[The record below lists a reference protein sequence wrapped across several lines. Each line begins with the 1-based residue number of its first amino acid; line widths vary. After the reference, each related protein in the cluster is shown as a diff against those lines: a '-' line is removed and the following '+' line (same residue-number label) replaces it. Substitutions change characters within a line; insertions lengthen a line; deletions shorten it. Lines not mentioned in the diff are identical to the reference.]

1 MKETTEVEIKPTE
14 SKDSKDEIGTSSI
27 TTSIN
32 LTERP
37 LAPQPQSE
45 LLEIKPKVQQSKF
58 EVLLINAFKKL
69 VGFNEQKQ
77 EKKKAPKAEEEIHKV
92 NSCEE
97 ELRNAL
103 EELKQVQN
111 VFVNKNIIDK
121 ISRINKKN
129 RINLS
134 LLIGQIYIE
143 LMNKKN
149 IFDKINQKNSI
160 DKNIIISFI
169 NEAINMNN
177 LLKKTYLGNR
187 YENTLFNFLE
197 NIIKEIAF
205 DSEQL
210 NEINVVLQEHKSRKN
225 ENKLKTA
232 NIRDFLASLNI
243 VFNKQNSLYGQYKVI
258 LDNKEEIFNLIEKAN
273 INDSNELHDF
283 YELGILLIK
292 LFFGKNCILLNDKNN
307 KDENNEDNK
316 NVVKKLFD
324 GFEDNSHGNVN
335 LILGEKF
342 YVDYDSD
349 VEKMREQLCE
359 IIIKFVDK
367 FKGVTNY
374 LEFQYIHFVLL
385 KRIYFYFY
393 EKCEKELNPL
403 FVEVLI
409 NLCSSK
415 EAEKITQVVQFIN
428 ELVNSKCEKDNNIKE
443 LLTKKIEELKNN
455 SDFNFQPKNKI
466 RGNLEKIKNEIVYV
480 EETNLNLGFFTDVE
494 IESGDIFDLYV
505 EVSKPFGFLD
515 FAVILR
521 GYDINFSVTNLTE
534 GKIIYKEKKLKAE
547 NTPLKLNLFFTKPGI
562 FKFELDNSYSWVRN
576 KNISYKVNTF
586 YPQCPFVFENKVAIS
601 KYQELMNNTK
611 NLGGKNKIREVENK
625 LEVVQDQL
633 VYYYDIDDIKEN
645 IDLLNAMIANNNVKI
660 LSVYLNKEK
669 EEGEG
674 NEKKYFYFDKNQENE
689 KLEKLE
695 LTSEKFNQ
703 FLTENKNNE
712 GTTIVNLFII
722 EGDSGVTLSP
732 RELSLE
738 GGLGFEPLHDEKNP
752 VLYFIQYLN
761 QAQMLYYLC
770 NKTEDQ
776 QNSMLINYTKFGG
789 YQICLYVNGEI
800 ICEIEELKKINKS
813 ELPGQNIECICGV
826 IKKMG
831 EEKKIKILV
840 TESVDKEEKEF
851 TSEKMAESIQKSLG
865 IKNEDEGNY
874 KIIKLNKE
882 YNKEVERNT
891 HLLNLIE

>member
-111 VFVNKNIIDK
+111 AFVNKNIIDK

-197 NIIKEIAF
+197 NIIKKIAF

-232 NIRDFLASLNI
+232 NIKDFLASLNI

-601 KYQELMNNTK
+601 KYQELLNNTK
-611 NLGGKNKIREVENK
+611 KISGKKREGENR
-625 LEVVQDQL
+625 LEVTQDQL
-633 VYYYDIDDIKEN
+633 AYYYDIDDIKDN
-645 IDLLNAMIANNNVKI
+645 IDLLNAMIANSQVKV
-660 LSVYLNKEK
+660 LSLYLNKEK
-669 EEGEG
+669 EEG
-674 NEKKYFYFDKNQENE
+674 KKYFYFEKNEENE
-689 KLEKLE
+689 KLEKCE
-695 LTSEKFNQ
+695 LTKENLSTYIN
-703 FLTENKNNE
+703 ENKNKE

-738 GGLGFEPLHDEKNP
+738 GGLGFDPEIEPNEKHP
-752 VLYFIQYLN
+752 ILYFIQYLN
-761 QAQMLYYLC
+761 QAQILYYLC
-770 NKTEDQ
+770 NKAENQ
-776 QNSMLINYTKFGG
+776 QNSILINYTKYGG
-789 YQICLYVNGEI
+789 YQICLYCNGEI
-800 ICEIEELKKINKS
+800 ICEIEELKKINKN
-813 ELPGQNIECICGV
+813 ELSGQNIECICNV
-826 IKKMG
+826 IKKMAQ
-831 EEKKIKILV
+831 EKKIIILV
-840 TESVDKEEKEF
+840 ADSIDKEEKEL
-851 TSEKMAESIQKSLG
+851 TSEKMAEAFQKSLG
-865 IKNEDEGNY
+865 INGEEEGNY

>member
-1 MKETTEVEIKPTE
+1 MKETREVEIKPTE
-14 SKDSKDEIGTSSI
+14 SNDSKDQSGTTSI
-27 TTSIN
+27 STSIN

-37 LAPQPQSE
+37 LATQPQAE
-45 LLEIKPKVQQSKF
+45 LIEIKPKVQQTKF
-58 EVLLINAFKKL
+58 EALLINAFKKL
-69 VGFNEQKQ
+69 VGFNEPKQ
-77 EKKKAPKAEEEIHKV
+77 EKKKGSKAEEEIHKV

-97 ELRNAL
+97 ELRKAL
-103 EELKQVQN
+103 EELKEAPN
-111 VFVNKNIIDK
+111 AFVNKNIIDK
-121 ISRINKKN
+121 SSRINKKN
-129 RINLS
+129 KINLS

-169 NEAINMNN
+169 NEAINMNT

-197 NIIKEIAF
+197 NIIKEVAF

-232 NIRDFLASLNI
+232 NIKDFLSSLNV
-243 VFNKQNSLYGQYKVI
+243 VFNKQHSLYGQYKVI

-324 GFEDNSHGNVN
+324 GFEDKSHGNVN

-349 VEKMREQLCE
+349 IEKMREDLCGV
-359 IIIKFVDK
+359 IIKFVDK
-367 FKGVTNY
+367 FKDITNY

-393 EKCEKELNPL
+393 EKFEKELNPL
-403 FVEVLI
+403 FVQVLI

-415 EAEKITQVVQFIN
+415 ETEKISQVVQFIN
-428 ELVNSKCEKDNNIKE
+428 ELINSKCEKDDNIKE

-455 SDFNFQPKNKI
+455 AEFNFKPKNKI

-534 GKIIYKEKKLKAE
+534 GKVIYNEKKLKAE
-547 NTPLKLNLFFTKPGI
+547 KTPLKLNLFFTKPGI

>member
-97 ELRNAL
+97 ELRSAL

-111 VFVNKNIIDK
+111 AFVNKNIIDK

-232 NIRDFLASLNI
+232 NIKDFLASLNI

-292 LFFGKNCILLNDKNN
+292 LF
-307 KDENNEDNK
+307 DNK

-324 GFEDNSHGNVN
+324 GFEDNSHRNVN

-601 KYQELMNNTK
+601 KYQELLNNTK
-611 NLGGKNKIREVENK
+611 KISGKKREGENR
-625 LEVVQDQL
+625 LEITQDQL
-633 VYYYDIDDIKEN
+633 AYYYDIDDIKDN
-645 IDLLNAMIANNNVKI
+645 IDLLNAMIANSQVKV
-660 LSVYLNKEK
+660 LSLYLNKEK
-669 EEGEG
+669 EEG
-674 NEKKYFYFDKNQENE
+674 KKYFYFEKNEENE
-689 KLEKLE
+689 KLEKCE
-695 LTSEKFNQ
+695 LTKENLSTYIN
-703 FLTENKNNE
+703 ENKNKE

-738 GGLGFEPLHDEKNP
+738 GGLGFAPEIEPNEKHP
-752 VLYFIQYLN
+752 ILYFIQYLN
-761 QAQMLYYLC
+761 QAQILYYLC
-770 NKTEDQ
+770 NKAENQ
-776 QNSMLINYTKFGG
+776 QNSILINYTKYGG
-789 YQICLYVNGEI
+789 YQICLYCNGEI
-800 ICEIEELKKINKS
+800 ICEIEELKKINKN
-813 ELPGQNIECICGV
+813 ELSGQNIECICNV
-826 IKKMG
+826 IKKMAQ
-831 EEKKIKILV
+831 EKKIIILV
-840 TESVDKEEKEF
+840 ADSIDKEEKEL
-851 TSEKMAESIQKSLG
+851 TSEKMAEAFQKSLG
-865 IKNEDEGNY
+865 INGEEEGNY

>member
-77 EKKKAPKAEEEIHKV
+77 EKKKASKAEEEIHKV

-111 VFVNKNIIDK
+111 AFVNKNIIDK

-232 NIRDFLASLNI
+232 NIKDFLASLNI

-601 KYQELMNNTK
+601 KYQELLNNTK
-611 NLGGKNKIREVENK
+611 KISGKKREGENR
-625 LEVVQDQL
+625 LEVTQDQL
-633 VYYYDIDDIKEN
+633 AYYYDIDDIKDN
-645 IDLLNAMIANNNVKI
+645 IDLLNAMIANSQVKV
-660 LSVYLNKEK
+660 LSLYLNKEK
-669 EEGEG
+669 EEG
-674 NEKKYFYFDKNQENE
+674 KKYFYFEKNEENE
-689 KLEKLE
+689 KLEKCE
-695 LTSEKFNQ
+695 LTKENLSTYIN
-703 FLTENKNNE
+703 ENKNKE

-738 GGLGFEPLHDEKNP
+738 GGLGFAPEIEPNEKHP
-752 VLYFIQYLN
+752 ILYFIQYLN
-761 QAQMLYYLC
+761 QAQILYYLC
-770 NKTEDQ
+770 NKAENQ
-776 QNSMLINYTKFGG
+776 QNSILINYTKYGG
-789 YQICLYVNGEI
+789 YQICLYCNGEI
-800 ICEIEELKKINKS
+800 ICEIEELKKINKN
-813 ELPGQNIECICGV
+813 ELSGQNIECICNV
-826 IKKMG
+826 IKKMAQ
-831 EEKKIKILV
+831 EKKIIILV
-840 TESVDKEEKEF
+840 ADSIDKEEKEL
-851 TSEKMAESIQKSLG
+851 TSEKMAEAFQKSLG
-865 IKNEDEGNY
+865 INGEEEGNY